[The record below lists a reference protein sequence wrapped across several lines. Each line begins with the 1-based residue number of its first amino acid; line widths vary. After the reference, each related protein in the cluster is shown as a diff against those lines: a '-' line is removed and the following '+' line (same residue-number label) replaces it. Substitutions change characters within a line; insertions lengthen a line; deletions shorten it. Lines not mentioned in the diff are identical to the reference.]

1 MKTKLISK
9 LAAGAI
15 ALTAL
20 FSSALVADTVTDA
33 IRAQLAV
40 GDYAAAL
47 KAGNVKGTALT
58 DDVRVLRSYAR
69 LASAIETEAEAAA
82 KRLGATQAKL
92 DLFDTEASAVS
103 VPQQIAWSDCR
114 RATVKQLSRARYRF
128 TPQYFYNYPE
138 IPSAEYYDYQT
149 GNSYYG
155 IPKNLNEVDPDILNG
170 SLIVSFLNN
179 SASKKTIKLNYNLL
193 NGFVYDRK
201 WMIYVNGKQVSRDQL
216 LDENAS
222 FPKWLGALSDAGEYL
237 SNLDE
242 TSISI
247 DSGAVLSVVY
257 RRGMSSHKSLEV
269 SVPTGVAVYNGK
281 YPSAF
286 RSKLASTATSTELF
300 TTLGNLTKN
309 AIDASVTDLVAVKTG
324 HRLMLSSEESISC
337 ISTII
342 EDADRKAWIGALK
355 LLKAAGQFNT
365 AYNLAVPV
373 GGTQLFDGSLNLL
386 KVINQNPNLLK
397 LGTMPAKTRT
407 ALLTLLTEALDQL
420 DQAAALGLVA
430 RDRQPAAEYLFNND
444 DDESIKFATPT
455 AKSFSMS
462 NSNSKNNLLIKNTSG
477 TEQSLTFTLNVP
489 ATYNSLYG
497 YLATSTV
504 YTGTGES
511 TQDSLWFYTDATNY
525 EEGRL
530 RVEGYSD
537 NGALSWD
544 SEGLRITVPPGATV
558 TLGAGDSY
566 ESYLNIDTGE
576 QFNVG
581 TLALTLNGNLPSGV
595 KLSVTALQT
604 NTQRL
609 KDTLKL
615 ARDALS
621 AAGVPIN
628 EPLLGDNAKVALAPL
643 FAAKP
648 VVLRDQLPT
657 LVETNGKIRVK
668 PNTSSNLITKSGLLL
683 GVPITNWE
691 DFIQEPNY

>member
-9 LAAGAI
+9 FAAGAI

-47 KAGNVKGTALT
+47 KAGDVKGTALT

-69 LASAIETEAEAAA
+69 LASAIETEGEAAA

-92 DLFDTEASAVS
+92 DLFDTEASAVTL
-103 VPQQIAWSDCR
+103 PQQIAWSVCR
-114 RATVKQLSRARYRF
+114 RATVKQLSRTNLRF

-138 IPSAEYYDYQT
+138 IPFLNYYA
-149 GNSYYG
+149 
-155 IPKNLNEVDPDILNG
+155 PPENLNEVDPDILKG

-179 SASKKTIKLNYNLL
+179 SASKKTIKLGYNLL
-193 NGFVYDRK
+193 NNYNSYQSWFVYA
-201 WMIYVNGKQVSRDQL
+201 NGQQVSSDQL
-216 LDENAS
+216 IDENVS
-222 FPKWLGALSDAGEYL
+222 FSKWFAARYYNDSDPFYSSTLGG
-237 SNLDE
+237 

-247 DSGAVLSVVY
+247 DPGAVLSVVY
-257 RRGMSSHKSLEV
+257 RREMNSNDSLEV
-269 SVPTGVAVYNGK
+269 TVPTGVTVYNGQ

-286 RSKLASTATSTELF
+286 RSKLASTASSTELF
-300 TTLGNLTKN
+300 TALGNLTKN

-324 HRLMLSSEESISC
+324 HSLTLSSEESISC

-342 EDADRKAWIGALK
+342 EDADRKAWVGALK

-386 KVINQNPNLLK
+386 KVINLNPNLLK

-430 RDRQPAAEYLFNND
+430 RDRQPAAEYLFNGD
-444 DDESIKFATPT
+444 DNAENIKFATPT

-462 NSNSKNNLLIKNTSG
+462 NSNSKNKLLISNTSG

-489 ATYNSLYG
+489 ATYNSLG
-497 YLATSTV
+497 GSLATITT

-511 TQDSLWFYTDATNY
+511 TPDFLWFYTRSDMGYFA
-525 EEGRL
+525 
-530 RVEGYSD
+530 VEGGSN
-537 NGALSWD
+537 NGTLSWD
-544 SEGLRITVPPGATV
+544 SEGLRITVPAGATV
-558 TLGAGDSY
+558 TLGAGDSW
-566 ESYLNIDTGE
+566 ESYLYIDTGE

-604 NTQRL
+604 KTQRL
-609 KDTLKL
+609 KDDLTN
-615 ARDALS
+615 ARAALS
-621 AAGVPIN
+621 TAGLSIN
-628 EPLLGDNAKVALAPL
+628 EPLLGDNAKVTLAPL

-657 LVETNGKIRVK
+657 LVETDGKIRVK
-668 PNTSSNLITKSGLLL
+668 PNTSSNLVTKSGLLL
-683 GVPITNWE
+683 GVPVLYWE
-691 DFIQEPNY
+691 DFIQEPSY

>member
-1 MKTKLISK
+1 MKTKLISR
-9 LAAGAI
+9 LAAGALT
-15 ALTAL
+15 LTAL

-47 KAGNVKGTALT
+47 KAGDVKGTALT

-69 LASAIETEAEAAA
+69 LASAIETEGEAAA

-103 VPQQIAWSDCR
+103 VPQQITWSDCR
-114 RATVKQLSRARYRF
+114 RATVKQLSRTRYRF
-128 TPQYFYNYPE
+128 KPQYFYNYPE
-138 IPSAEYYDYQT
+138 IRNE
-149 GNSYYG
+149 GG
-155 IPKNLNEVDPDILNG
+155 IPYNLNEVDPDILKG

-179 SASKKTIKLNYNLL
+179 SASTKSIKLSLDLWSSYEESG
-193 NGFVYDRK
+193 NGNWFFYT
-201 WMIYVNGKQVSRDQL
+201 NGKIFSREQL
-216 LDENAS
+216 LTQTAS
-222 FPKWLGALSDAGEYL
+222 FPEWLANNGYFSSGT
-237 SNLDE
+237 N
-242 TSISI
+242 ISI
-247 DSGAVLSVVY
+247 ESGAVLSVVY
-257 RRGMSSHKSLEV
+257 RRNMNSYDSLEV
-269 SVPTGVAVYNGK
+269 TVPTGVTVYNGK

-286 RSKLASTATSTELF
+286 RFKLANIASSTELF
-300 TTLGNLTKN
+300 TALGNLTKN

-324 HRLMLSSEESISC
+324 HSLTLSSEESISC

-342 EDADRKAWIGALK
+342 EDADRKVWVGALK

-386 KVINQNPNLLK
+386 KVINQNPDLLK

-430 RDRQPAAEYLFNND
+430 RDRQPAAEYLFNGD
-444 DDESIKFATPT
+444 DNADNIKFATPT

-462 NSNSKNNLLIKNTSG
+462 NSNSKNKLLIRNTSG

-504 YTGTGES
+504 NTGTGES
-511 TQDSLWFYTDATNY
+511 TPDSLWFYTDATNY

-537 NGALSWD
+537 NGTLSWD

-581 TLALTLNGNLPSGV
+581 TLTLTLNGNLPSGV

-609 KDTLKL
+609 KDTLTQ
-615 ARDALS
+615 ARAALS
-621 AAGVPIN
+621 TAGFSIN
-628 EPLLGDNAKVALAPL
+628 EPLLGDNAKVTLAPL

-657 LVETNGKIRVK
+657 LVETDGKIRVK
-668 PNTSSNLITKSGLLL
+668 PNTSSNLVTKSGLLL

-691 DFIQEPNY
+691 DFIQEPSY

>member
-1 MKTKLISK
+1 MKIKLIRK
-9 LAAGAI
+9 LASGAI

-47 KAGNVKGTALT
+47 KAGDVKGTALT

-69 LASAIETEAEAAA
+69 LASAIETEGEAAA

-103 VPQQIAWSDCR
+103 IPQQIAWSDCR
-114 RATVKQLSRARYRF
+114 RATVKQLSRTRYRF

-138 IPSAEYYDYQT
+138 IRNFGD
-149 GNSYYG
+149 
-155 IPKNLNEVDPDILNG
+155 IPHNLNEVDPDILKG

-179 SASKKTIKLNYNLL
+179 SASTKSIKLSLNLGSNYEQSGNE
-193 NGFVYDRK
+193 NWFFY
-201 WMIYVNGKQVSRDQL
+201 INGKIFSRKQL
-216 LDENAS
+216 LTQTAS
-222 FPKWLGALSDAGEYL
+222 FPEWLANNVYFSSGT
-237 SNLDE
+237 N
-242 TSISI
+242 ISI
-247 DSGAVLSVVY
+247 EPGAVLSVVY
-257 RRGMSSHKSLEV
+257 RPNSYGSLEV
-269 SVPTGVAVYNGK
+269 SVPTGVTVYNGK

-286 RSKLASTATSTELF
+286 RFKLASTATSTELF
-300 TTLGNLTKN
+300 TTMGNLTKN
-309 AIDASVTDLVAVKTG
+309 AIDASITDLASVKTG
-324 HRLMLSSEESISC
+324 HRLTLSAEESISC

-342 EDADRKAWIGALK
+342 EDADRKAWVATLK
-355 LLKAAGQFNT
+355 LLKATGQFNT

-373 GGTQLFDGSLNLL
+373 GGIQLFDGSLNLL

-397 LGTMPAKTRT
+397 LGTMPATNRT

-430 RDRQPAAEYLFNND
+430 RDRQTAADYLFNNNVND
-444 DDESIKFATPT
+444 DDNIKFATPT

-489 ATYNSLYG
+489 ATYNSLSG

-537 NGALSWD
+537 NGTLSWD

-566 ESYLNIDTGE
+566 ESYLNIYTGE

-628 EPLLGDNAKVALAPL
+628 EPLLGDNAKVTLAPV

>member
-1 MKTKLISK
+1 MKTKLISR
-9 LAAGAI
+9 LAAGALT
-15 ALTAL
+15 LTAL

-47 KAGNVKGTALT
+47 KAGDVKGTALT

-69 LASAIETEAEAAA
+69 LASAIETEGEAAA

-103 VPQQIAWSDCR
+103 VPQQITWSDCR
-114 RATVKQLSRARYRF
+114 RATVKQLSRNRYRF

-138 IPSAEYYDYQT
+138 IRNE
-149 GNSYYG
+149 GG
-155 IPKNLNEVDPDILNG
+155 IPYNFNKVDPDILNG

-193 NGFVYDRK
+193 SPYDYYQSWFIYANGQ
-201 WMIYVNGKQVSRDQL
+201 QVSEDQL
-216 LDENAS
+216 LNENAS
-222 FPKWLGALSDAGEYL
+222 FPKWLAVNSTESFL
-237 SNLDE
+237 SNLDG

-247 DSGAVLSVVY
+247 DPGAVLSVVY
-257 RRGMSSHKSLEV
+257 RREMGYYKSSLEV

-300 TTLGNLTKN
+300 TALGNLTKN

-324 HRLMLSSEESISC
+324 HSLTLSSEESISC

-342 EDADRKAWIGALK
+342 EDADRKAWVGALK

-386 KVINQNPNLLK
+386 KVINQNPDLLK

-430 RDRQPAAEYLFNND
+430 RDRQPAAEYLFNGD
-444 DDESIKFATPT
+444 DNADNIKFATPT

-489 ATYNSLYG
+489 ATYNRLYG

-511 TQDSLWFYTDATNY
+511 TQDSLGFSARSDLDYFT
-525 EEGRL
+525 
-530 RVEGYSD
+530 VEGWSN
-537 NGALSWD
+537 NGTLSWD

-558 TLGAGDSY
+558 TLGAGDSW
-566 ESYLNIDTGE
+566 ESYLYIDTGE

-581 TLALTLNGNLPSGV
+581 TLTLTLNGNLPSGV

-609 KDTLKL
+609 KDTLTQ
-615 ARDALS
+615 ARAALS
-621 AAGVPIN
+621 TAGFSIN
-628 EPLLGDNAKVALAPL
+628 EPLLGDNAKVTLAPL

-657 LVETNGKIRVK
+657 LVETDGKIRVK
-668 PNTSSNLITKSGLLL
+668 PNTSSNLVTKSGLLI

-691 DFIQEPNY
+691 DFIQEPSF

>member
-1 MKTKLISK
+1 MNTKLISK

-47 KAGNVKGTALT
+47 KAGDVKGTALT

-155 IPKNLNEVDPDILNG
+155 IPKNLNEVDPDTLNG

-193 NGFVYDRK
+193 NGYRYDVR
-201 WMIYVNGKQVSRDQL
+201 WTIYVNGKQVSRDQL

-222 FPKWLGALSDAGEYL
+222 FPKWLAAGFENYYSTL
-237 SNLDE
+237 GG

-247 DSGAVLSVVY
+247 DPGAVLSVVY
-257 RRGMSSHKSLEV
+257 RRAMNSYESLEV

-300 TTLGNLTKN
+300 TALGNLTKN

-420 DQAAALGLVA
+420 DQAADLGLVA
-430 RDRQPAAEYLFNND
+430 RDRQPAAEYMFNGD
-444 DDESIKFATPT
+444 DNADNIKFATPT

-462 NSNSKNNLLIKNTSG
+462 NSNSKNTLLIRNTSE

-489 ATYNSLYG
+489 ATYNSLG
-497 YLATSTV
+497 GSLATITT
-504 YTGTGES
+504 YAGTGES
-511 TQDSLWFYTDATNY
+511 TPDRLWFYTRSDMGYLT
-525 EEGRL
+525 
-530 RVEGYSD
+530 VEGGSD
-537 NGALSWD
+537 NGTLSWD

-558 TLGAGDSY
+558 TLGAGESW
-566 ESYLNIDTGE
+566 ESYLYIDTGE
-576 QFNVG
+576 QFNFG
-581 TLALTLNGNLPSGV
+581 TLTLTLNGNLPSGV

-609 KDTLKL
+609 KDTLTQ
-615 ARDALS
+615 ARAALS
-621 AAGVPIN
+621 TAGFSIN
-628 EPLLGDNAKVALAPL
+628 EPLLGDNAKVTLAPL

-657 LVETNGKIRVK
+657 LVETDSEIQVK
-668 PNTSSNLITKSGLLL
+668 PNTSTNLVTKSGLLL
-683 GVPITNWE
+683 GVPVPYWE
-691 DFIQEPNY
+691 DFIQELSY